1 MGWLTLVGFATK
13 LLGSVMQFLKT
24 AQLLNAGE
32 ARGRQ
37 KMLQNTVE
45 TLDQA
50 RRARR
55 DPDKRERVHNRLK
68 DKRPF

>member
-1 MGWLTLVGFATK
+1 MGWLTLAGWATK
-13 LLGSVMQFLKT
+13 LLGSLMEFLKT

-55 DPDKRERVHNRLK
+55 DPNKRKRVHDRLK
-68 DKRPF
+68 NKHPF